1 MFDTILLTPNCVII
15 RDEFN
20 RYYSFFHV
28 IREFSLCIFVFCNL
42 SFFLNTEG
50 SFCVNRRIVKLCVFF
65 TGNGLS
71 LASSVT
77 KVTLNHHINRGLFL
91 CNETDFVCMYL
102 FCM

>member
-1 MFDTILLTPNCVII
+1 MNLIAT
-15 RDEFN
+15 
-20 RYYSFFHV
+20 SFFHV

-42 SFFLNTEG
+42 SLFLNTEG
-50 SFCVNRRIVKLCVFF
+50 SFVLIEGLFELCVFF

-91 CNETDFVCMYL
+91 CNETDCVCMYL
-102 FCM
+102 FVCRCICLCFSF